1 MAREV
6 SDMAIV
12 LPVDICSEML
22 VNDVDQRWDLFTI
35 ELMIPTVLLGSDLQ
49 ALLNR
54 HRSRMQAE
62 PEFVRDIGA
71 ARNTI

>member
-1 MAREV
+1 
-6 SDMAIV
+6 
-12 LPVDICSEML
+12 ML

-35 ELMIPTVLLGSDLQ
+35 EQTIPTVLLGSDLQ